1 MYDHVLEQYKEI
13 DLIVKD
19 YELNGTLL
27 IPYRVYFPKKK
38 PSKPK
43 EPTAPTLK
51 PNPPVDEQKLRSEN
65 FDGKFTRVFN
75 PTLGYGQ
82 KILNPEAVEERVLE
96 AKKRF
101 DQVEEAN
108 NFAMADYYENL
119 ERYEE
124 EIEQFQEYIEHAQN
138 DDGKYLGVK
147 ELRKK
152 LEEKKRLLDH
162 YTEEITTR
170 KKIIQE
176 SYSEI
181 EAELQKVEAEKAA
194 AAPIRTRVTG
204 KDVENMTFKTYK
216 FAPEWSELLGEPSK
230 PFDFMVY
237 GDAKAGKSYFAMNL
251 AQYLTSFGD
260 VAYFAIEE
268 GLSATTQKKIE
279 TTGAKDIFLHQ
290 STTIE
295 EVSEELESEK
305 YKFAFIDSASAL
317 SMSAEQFQELRSHFP
332 ETSFV
337 LIMHTTKS
345 NEFAGEKRWK
355 HDVQAI
361 LEVTKEGLRSTKV
374 QCIGRFGTGEKII
387 CW

>member
-1 MYDHVLEQYKEI
+1 
-13 DLIVKD
+13 
-19 YELNGTLL
+19 
-27 IPYRVYFPKKK
+27 
-38 PSKPK
+38 
-43 EPTAPTLK
+43 
-51 PNPPVDEQKLRSEN
+51 
-65 FDGKFTRVFN
+65 
-75 PTLGYGQ
+75 
-82 KILNPEAVEERVLE
+82 
-96 AKKRF
+96 
-101 DQVEEAN
+101 
-108 NFAMADYYENL
+108 
-119 ERYEE
+119 
-124 EIEQFQEYIEHAQN
+124 
-138 DDGKYLGVK
+138 
-147 ELRKK
+147 
-152 LEEKKRLLDH
+152 
-162 YTEEITTR
+162 
-170 KKIIQE
+170 
-176 SYSEI
+176 
-181 EAELQKVEAEKAA
+181 
-194 AAPIRTRVTG
+194 VTG